1 MSQRERERGNEGS
14 EDADLRSGDMGMEA
28 TAGVQDVSGGGFEIC
43 CACVPARTRERR
55 LENK

>member
-1 MSQRERERGNEGS
+1 MSQRERGNEGS

-28 TAGVQDVSGGGFEIC
+28 TTEVQDVSGGGFEIC

>member
-1 MSQRERERGNEGS
+1 MSQRERGNEES

-28 TAGVQDVSGGGFEIC
+28 TAEVQDVSGGGFEIC
-43 CACVPARTRERR
+43 CACDPARTRERR